1 MALVADIASWIL
13 MTVGGVF
20 VLLGGVG
27 ALRMPDLYTR
37 IHAASLT
44 DSAGSMYIIAGIV
57 LQAGLSLATVKLAAI
72 LFFIFLTAPTAANA
86 LAGAALL
93 AGKQPDR
100 ANLWDQER
108 EE

>member
-1 MALVADIASWIL
+1 MALVVDIASWVL
-13 MTVGGVF
+13 MTIGGVF

-44 DSAGSMYIIAGIV
+44 DSAGAMYIIAGIV
-57 LQAGLSLATVKLAAI
+57 LQSGLSLATVKLAAI
-72 LFFIFLTAPTAANA
+72 LFFIFLTGPTAANA
-86 LAGAALL
+86 LASAALL
-93 AGKQPDR
+93 AGKET
-100 ANLWDQER
+100 DQASPWSPEQ